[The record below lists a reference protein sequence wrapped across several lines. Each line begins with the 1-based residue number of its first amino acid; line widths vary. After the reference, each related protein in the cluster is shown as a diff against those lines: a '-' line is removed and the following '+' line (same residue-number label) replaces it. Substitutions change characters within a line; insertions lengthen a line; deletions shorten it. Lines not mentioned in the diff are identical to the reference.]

1 MRKVGLDII
10 IIPVIQII
18 RHADVRGGKPA
29 ASRVIF
35 SLGLGAGGNGISF
48 GAVSSLTDWVALT
61 IAGTPLA
68 SDVSLY
74 IAEDTTGQLYCID
87 NQILNEDG
95 TVSTAIELEEG
106 DQVKVWG
113 YASRYLELQEGLKI
127 VVVQPGIIERNGEL
141 VILDENLKVD

>member
-1 MRKVGLDII
+1 MQSSRDMKKIWSLDFTVKV
-10 IIPVIQII
+10 PV
-18 RHADVRGGKPA
+18 
-29 ASRVIF
+29 
-35 SLGLGAGGNGISF
+35 GAKKSVNIMLFPEEVGEYK
-48 GAVSSLTDWVALT
+48 A

-141 VILDENLKVD
+141 VILDKNLKVD